1 MGAEVDANQRANDF
15 LEEQR
20 EARAVKAKTDSLDAL
35 LRKLHTEAIPEAP
48 PWADDESVLASMLA
62 DAEAEVVAS
71 GGPVQR
77 LTDEQIMQLCKTT
90 LHE

>member
-1 MGAEVDANQRANDF
+1 VTRALRF
-15 LEEQR
+15 ARECEQ
-20 EARAVKAKTDSLDAL
+20 
-35 LRKLHTEAIPEAP
+35 AP